1 MKKSLLFLAGALL
14 SLAVIAQPKNK
25 QSVVIGR
32 MTTKENALLI
42 LNPPNSDQGVILPQL
57 TTAQRLA
64 LSPSS
69 PSEDGLTVF
78 DTNAKSYFFWSEGK
92 WVRTLAENTAKIRYY
107 SIDPS
112 AFQELKPD
120 NNTRHTNI
128 TVFDTDNTFV
138 TASRSDGAGQMMV
151 PVTLPDGAAMRELT
165 VYYMDN
171 GNDNL
176 TVKLLRKNLSGNN
189 EEILSWQSSG
199 SSANIAHQTLT
210 SFNGTEVINNEIYSY
225 RLLVIFELGTAD
237 PITDPSQ
244 ATQRI
249 YGAKIKY
256 QE

>member
-1 MKKSLLFLAGALL
+1 MKKTLLLVAGALL
-14 SLAVIAQPKNK
+14 SFAVMAQPKNK
-25 QSVVIGR
+25 RSVVIGK

-57 TTAQRLA
+57 TTGQRLA

-92 WVRTLAENTAKIRYY
+92 WVRTLAENTATTRYY

-120 NNTRHTNI
+120 NSTRHTNI
-128 TVFDTDNTFV
+128 TVFETDNTFV
-138 TASRSDGAGQMMV
+138 TASRSDGAEQMIA
-151 PVTLPDGAAMRELT
+151 PLTLPHGAVMRELT
-165 VYYMDN
+165 LYYLDN
-171 GNDNL
+171 DNSNL
-176 TVKLLRKNLSGNN
+176 TVELLRKNLSGKN
-189 EEILSWQSSG
+189 EELLNWQSAG
-199 SSANIAHQTLT
+199 SSANVAQQTFT
-210 SFNGTEVINNEIYSY
+210 SFNGAEVINNEIYSY
-225 RLLVIFELGTAD
+225 RLLVIFGHSIAD
-237 PITDPSQ
+237 PIIDPSQ
-244 ATQRI
+244 ARQRI